1 MIPEYA
7 KLTLTTDIYND
18 FAGYGIQEVIENQ
31 FLLYDKAK
39 TLEERWMA
47 VTALTYFLA
56 CIDVGPWYMQDD
68 GERTA
73 ATASMIGVIVLH
85 ALSMM
90 AKAKQLKR
98 NNEKFKDIPI
108 VMALVLEFVKAW
120 EIFERSGLDGADV
133 DADSEEEDEKRKLY
147 PWPEHV
153 FTYVHHYG
161 IVNDVEAVSFL
172 HAQYTARFAN
182 AGASVWTENKLKQ
195 ADGSHWKYR
204 TRFAAFKRR
213 YGKNARGTIGGKHYD
228 ITSWTSAERADLA
241 FDKTDPIPPQVRR
254 GLARG
259 KKIWLN

>member
-1 MIPEYA
+1 MALDHVVGRVGAVTRDGSFSFRSRAGQFRHAYVEWSRARRTMIPEYA

-108 VMALVLEFVKAW
+108 VMALV
-120 EIFERSGLDGADV
+120 
-133 DADSEEEDEKRKLY
+133 
-147 PWPEHV
+147 
-153 FTYVHHYG
+153 
-161 IVNDVEAVSFL
+161 
-172 HAQYTARFAN
+172 
-182 AGASVWTENKLKQ
+182 
-195 ADGSHWKYR
+195 
-204 TRFAAFKRR
+204 
-213 YGKNARGTIGGKHYD
+213 
-228 ITSWTSAERADLA
+228 
-241 FDKTDPIPPQVRR
+241 
-254 GLARG
+254 
-259 KKIWLN
+259 